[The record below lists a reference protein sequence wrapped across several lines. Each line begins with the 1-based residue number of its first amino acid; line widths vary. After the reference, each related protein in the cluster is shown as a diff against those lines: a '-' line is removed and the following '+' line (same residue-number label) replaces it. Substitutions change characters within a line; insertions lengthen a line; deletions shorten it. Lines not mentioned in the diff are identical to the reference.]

1 MKYLTVISSTELTSH
16 LDDPDWVIVDCRFY
30 LDDPEQGYREFL
42 EGHIPGAVFAN
53 LNQDLSAPIIP
64 GKTGRHPLP
73 DVPKMVET
81 ISSWGI
87 DRNTQVIIYDN
98 EGGAYGAR
106 LWWILRWLDHMTAA
120 VLDGGWNTWLVNNGQ
135 IEIKEETPKY
145 KNFIPDI
152 QPQYLV
158 DAQYV
163 NNIREDPDYKLL
175 DSRSSERYFGQN
187 ETTDPVAGHIPGAI
201 SAPFKENLTEEGF
214 FKSKFE
220 LQDRFQVLIGD
231 HDSNSLVFYCGSGVT
246 AAHNI
251 ISMVR
256 AGYDMPKL
264 YPGSWSEWITDPTR
278 PIKK

>member
-106 LWWILRWLDHMTAA
+106 LWWILRWLGHMTAA

-214 FKSKFE
+214 FKSKF
-220 LQDRFQVLIGD
+220 
-231 HDSNSLVFYCGSGVT
+231 T
-246 AAHNI
+246 
-251 ISMVR
+251 
-256 AGYDMPKL
+256 YD
-264 YPGSWSEWITDPTR
+264 WI
-278 PIKK
+278 

>member
-53 LNQDLSAPIIP
+53 LDQDLSAPIIP
-64 GKTGRHPLP
+64 EKTGRHPLP
-73 DVPKMVET
+73 DVPIMVET

-106 LWWILRWLDHMTAA
+106 LWWILRWLGHMTAA

-158 DAQYV
+158 DAQFV
-163 NNIREDPDYKLL
+163 NNIREDPDFKLL
-175 DSRSSERYFGQN
+175 DSRSSERYLGLN

-201 SAPFKENLTEEGF
+201 SAPFKENLTEEGS
-214 FKSKFE
+214 FKSKSE
-220 LQDRFQVLIGD
+220 LQDRFRVLIGD
-231 HDSNSLVFYCGSGVT
+231 HDPNSLVFYCGSGVT

-251 ISMVR
+251 MSMVR

>member
-106 LWWILRWLDHMTAA
+106 LWWILRWLGHMTAA

>member
-106 LWWILRWLDHMTAA
+106 LWWILRWLGHMTAA

-187 ETTDPVAGHIPGAI
+187 ESTDPVAGHIPGAI
-201 SAPFKENLTEEGF
+201 SAPFMENLTEEGF
-214 FKSKFE
+214 FKSKYE
-220 LQDRFQVLIGD
+220 LQDRFRVLIGD